1 MVGKEN
7 ELELVFVK
15 VGDKLLIDRAFE
27 IYVVDWGMRKFSIC
41 DLEWSSEGSR
51 SVMEVHKVFRG
62 LRGVC
67 VMKGPYASISFGKVT
82 VLEGCGWPSG
92 SVITL
97 VFVSSSQE

>member
-1 MVGKEN
+1 LVGKEN

-15 VGDKLLIDRAFE
+15 VDDKLLIDLAFE
-27 IYVVDWGMRKFSIC
+27 IYVVDWGMRKISIC
-41 DLEWSSEGSR
+41 NLEWSSEGSR

-62 LRGVC
+62 LRGVW

-82 VLEGCGWPSG
+82 VLEGWPSG